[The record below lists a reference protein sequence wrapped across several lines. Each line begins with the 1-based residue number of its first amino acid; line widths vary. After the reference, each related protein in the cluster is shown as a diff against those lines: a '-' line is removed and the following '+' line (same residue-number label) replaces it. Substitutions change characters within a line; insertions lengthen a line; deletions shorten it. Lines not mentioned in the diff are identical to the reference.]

1 MQAEFEFE
9 TDFLKIKDFNINQR
23 QKNQKLNK
31 ISTALEMKSEETE
44 IKQII
49 REKALARYEEIRNEN
64 NTDKKELKDV

>member
-1 MQAEFEFE
+1 MLTIE
-9 TDFLKIKDFNINQR
+9 
-23 QKNQKLNK
+23 KNQKLNK

-64 NTDKKELKDV
+64 KPDKKELKDV